1 MTRKKFIDSAVREAE
16 RKLGVPAGWWGTYR
30 DVRGP
35 GGRRVYFGSANGCRG
50 WIVSINGKPITA
62 HDSRSGAIAKARRS

>member
-1 MTRKKFIDSAVREAE
+1 MTREKFIDSAVREAE

-35 GGRRVYFGSANGCRG
+35 GGRRVSARPFPA
-50 WIVSINGKPITA
+50 ISTASLPISF
-62 HDSRSGAIAKARRS
+62 SRHFARRRRASAVTSPR

>member
-1 MTRKKFIDSAVREAE
+1 MTREKFIDSAVREAE

-35 GGRRVYFGSANGCRG
+35 GGRRVYFGNG
-50 WIVSINGKPITA
+50 WAVSIRGKVISR
-62 HDSRSGAIAKARRS
+62 HDSRAGAIAKARRS